1 MSNSQKPST
10 QQKPSTP
17 QKIVVNDVSPK
28 AASKNAEEEYTNDL
42 YQKREKIYQ
51 RHLIGLFQRIRHFTM
66 WATLAIY
73 FIGPWLSWNGRQAI
87 LFDLPER
94 KFYIFGMTFFPQ
106 DFLFLSGML
115 MIAAFALFFFTVLAG
130 RVWCG
135 YTCPQTVWTT
145 LFMWIEYLTEGD
157 RNSRIRLDAQPKNA
171 RKTTRKTLKHSLWLS
186 VSFATGFTFV
196 GYFTPIRELWL
207 DIVYLN
213 LGGWGIF
220 WLVFF
225 TVMTYLNA
233 GWMREQVC
241 FYMCPYARF
250 QSVMFD
256 RDTLIVTYDAARGEP
271 RGSRKKTADPKS
283 EGLGSCINC
292 QLCVQVCPT
301 GIDIRNGLQYECI
314 GCAACIDACD
324 NIMDQMNYPRGLIRY
339 STENLV
345 EKKPGKIIRARLLG
359 YGSVLAV
366 LVLSFAWL
374 LLNRVPVE
382 FDVLRERTALFR
394 ETWDGKIENV
404 YTLKIQNK
412 TQNMHKYSINFD
424 GLKNAKL
431 DVPSDIKATAGELV
445 TVTAVVTADP
455 KDISSPNIRINLKLV
470 ANDDQAISV
479 ESESRF
485 ISPSPKR

>member
-1 MSNSQKPST
+1 MTDSQKS
-10 QQKPSTP
+10 SVP
-17 QKIVVNDVSPK
+17 QKLPVKDVSPS
-28 AASKNAEEEYTNDL
+28 AGSKKPAEETSNDL

-51 RHLIGLFQRIRHFTM
+51 RHMAGIFQTLRNVTM
-66 WATLAIY
+66 WATLVVY
-73 FIGPWLSWNGRQAI
+73 FVGPWLSWSGRQAI

-94 KFYIFGMTFFPQ
+94 KFYIFGLTFFPQ

-135 YTCPQTVWTT
+135 YTCPQTVWTS

-157 RNSRIRLDAQPKNA
+157 RNARIRLDAQPGNPKKYF
-171 RKTTRKTLKHSLWLS
+171 RKTIKHVLWFA
-186 VSFATGFTFV
+186 VAFATGFAFI
-196 GYFTPIRELWL
+196 GYFTPVRELWL
-207 DIVYLN
+207 DILYFN
-213 LGGWGIF
+213 LDAWGMF

-233 GWMREQVC
+233 GWLREQVC

-256 RDTLIVTYDAARGEP
+256 RDTLIVTYDVERGEP
-271 RGSRKKTADPKS
+271 RGSRKKTADPKA
-283 EGLGSCINC
+283 EGLGDCINC

-345 EKKPGKIIRARLLG
+345 EKKPGKILRPRLLG
-359 YGSVLAV
+359 YGAVLAV
-366 LVLSFAWL
+366 LVIAFAWRL
-374 LLNRVPVE
+374 LDRVPVE
-382 FDVLRERTALFR
+382 FDILRERTALYR

-412 TQNMHKYSINFD
+412 TQDLHAYEVSFE
-424 GLKNAKL
+424 GLNNASL
-431 DVPSDIKATAGELV
+431 EVPHNIQAKAGELV
-445 TVTAVVTADP
+445 TITAVVTADP
-455 KDISSPNIRINLKLV
+455 KDIPSPNVNVNLKVV
-470 ANDDQAISV
+470 ANDDPQIAVS
-479 ESESRF
+479 SESRF
-485 ISPSPKR
+485 ISPTPKR

>member
-1 MSNSQKPST
+1 MTSPQNSPS
-10 QQKPSTP
+10 P
-17 QKIVVNDVSPK
+17 QKQPVAQKLPVKDVSPK
-28 AASKNAEEEYTNDL
+28 AVNKKKPEELSNDL

-51 RHLIGLFQRIRHFTM
+51 RHLTGLFQTVRNFTM
-66 WATLAIY
+66 WATLAVY
-73 FIGPWLSWNGRQAI
+73 FLGPWFSWNGRQAI

-94 KFYIFGMTFFPQ
+94 KFYIFGLTFFPQ

-135 YTCPQTVWTT
+135 YTCPQTVWTS
-145 LFMWIEYLTEGD
+145 LFMWVEYLTEGD
-157 RNSRIRLDAQPKNA
+157 RNARIKLDAQPNNA
-171 RKTTRKTLKHSLWLS
+171 KKTMRKAIKHSLWFAIA
-186 VSFATGFTFV
+186 FATGFTFI
-196 GYFTPIRELWL
+196 GYFAPIRELWL
-207 DIVYLN
+207 DIIYLN
-213 LGGWGIF
+213 ISGWGLF

-241 FYMCPYARF
+241 IYMCPYARF

-256 RDTLIVTYDAARGEP
+256 RDTLIVTYDVDRGEP
-271 RGSRKKTADPKS
+271 RGSRKKGVDAKS
-283 EGLGSCINC
+283 EGLGDCINC

-324 NIMDQMNYPRGLIRY
+324 SIMDQMNYPRGLIRY

-345 EKKPGKIIRARLLG
+345 EKKPGKILRGRLLG
-359 YGSVLAV
+359 YGSVLAI
-366 LVLSFAWL
+366 LVIAFGWRL
-374 LLNRVPVE
+374 LDRVPVE

-412 TQNMHKYSINFD
+412 TQDLHAYDISLD
-424 GLKNAKL
+424 GMNNAKL
-431 DVPSDIKATAGELV
+431 DVPHDIKAKAGELV
-445 TVTAVVTADP
+445 TVSAVITADT
-455 KDISSPNIRINLKLV
+455 KDITSPNMRINLKV
-470 ANDDQAISV
+470 IANDDPAITSV
-479 ESESRF
+479 SESRF
-485 ISPSPKR
+485 ISPTPKR